1 MLKTS
6 GKRGVSDTACDVP
19 WGRESPRSSASPD
32 ASDRKGINVKKTLFV
47 VLAVL
52 VVGVAASAAKGP
64 DLDALKDLAVK
75 CPFVLTYTSVGDEG
89 LRFLYVDNWNHVHV
103 YRMVDGVLE
112 LEWEQT
118 NLGTRVTS
126 IFITDLYADGRLMLV
141 MSTFGGRI
149 LVYDLDGY
157 DLVWEN
163 TQDPF
168 TRIDYMVSANV
179 DNDNQQELIFIA
191 EDKLRIYDT
200 MNKTFEWVSQKSL
213 VAQQILLGNVDDD
226 PQAEI
231 ILNTGLVIDSK
242 FFDIEFTSERPFGA
256 RIALL
261 DLNGDGVPEIFGE
274 APDFVLRVVD
284 VSAKRE
290 IW

>member
-1 MLKTS
+1 
-6 GKRGVSDTACDVP
+6 
-19 WGRESPRSSASPD
+19 
-32 ASDRKGINVKKTLFV
+32 VKKTLFI

-64 DLDALKDLAVK
+64 DLDALRGLAAK
-75 CPFVLTYTSVGDEG
+75 YPFVLTYTPVGEG
-89 LRFLYVDNWNHVHV
+89 GVRFLYVDNWNHVHV
-103 YRMVDGVLE
+103 YRIVDGVLE

-141 MSTFGGRI
+141 ISTFGGRI
-149 LVYDLDGY
+149 VVYDLDGY

-163 TQDPF
+163 IEDPF
-168 TRIDYMVSANV
+168 SRIDYMVSANV
-179 DNDNQQELIFIA
+179 DSDDQQELIFLA

-200 MNKTFEWVSQKSL
+200 KNKTFEWVSQRSF

-242 FFDIEFTSERPFGA
+242 FFSIDFTSERPFGA

-261 DLNGDGVPEIFGE
+261 DLNGDGIPEIFGE
-274 APDFVLRVVD
+274 APDFVLRVFD
-284 VSAKRE
+284 VYAKRE